1 MSRSENPPP
10 QSNHPAL
17 NVRRRDVLRAG
28 LGGFAL
34 QDVWLRQLQAES
46 ERSTS
51 VPPEQKARSCVFI
64 FLFGGPSHI
73 DLWDLKP
80 NAPLEIR
87 GDFQSIETASPNV
100 RICEHLP
107 LLAQQMERFCL
118 LRSMTHRMP
127 VHGPACS
134 EIYSGRPYFGAP
146 VTDQAREED
155 WPSIASLVHRFG
167 RPGNSARAD
176 GRLPH
181 SIVLP
186 WYTQF
191 VGQDKRIAGQ
201 TGARMGEQF
210 NPFLVEGNLTD
221 PEFHVR
227 GLRLPG
233 EVSVNRFSRRRSLRS
248 QLEPHGLSEAQ
259 QTFQT
264 RVAEG
269 NFEAAAALVERTE
282 AAGVLDL
289 SREPDS
295 MRNRYGRTRFGQ
307 SLLMA
312 RRLVEADVSL
322 ITVNWDDDHKDDKV
336 SPHWD
341 THVDNFP
348 KLKDRLCPPFDRA
361 MSTLLADLDE
371 RGLLESTLVVA
382 LGEFGRSPKIGLV
395 TQNGMTKKTGRDH
408 WPHAFS
414 AMVAGGGVRGGQAFG
429 ATTRNGGYVADSPVT
444 PADLSATV
452 FQHLGI
458 DPSTRYQDHFL
469 QTRQPLTTGQPVDLG

>member
-1 MSRSENPPP
+1 MSRPGLT
-10 QSNHPAL
+10 PAEKRRSTS
-17 NVRRRDVLRAG
+17 VRRRDVLGSALAG
-28 LGGFAL
+28 LAL
-34 QDVWLRQLQAES
+34 QESWLRQLRAES
-46 ERSTS
+46 VTQKEHTAE
-51 VPPEQKARSCVFI
+51 PEARSCVFI
-64 FLFGGPSHI
+64 FLFGGPSHV

-80 NAPLEIR
+80 DAPVEIR
-87 GDFQSIETASPNV
+87 GDFQSIATSSGGIRV
-100 RICEHLP
+100 CEHLP
-107 LLAQQMERFCL
+107 LLAQQMDKLCL

-155 WPSIASLVHRFG
+155 WPSMASLVHRFG
-167 RPGNSARAD
+167 RPEKQRHND

-191 VGQDKRIAGQ
+191 VGQDRRIAGQ

-221 PEFHVR
+221 PQFRVR
-227 GLRLPG
+227 GLQLPG
-233 EVSVNRFSRRRSLRS
+233 EISADRFSRRRALRG
-248 QLEPHGLSEAQ
+248 QLDPLGLTVSQ
-259 QTFQT
+259 QTGQT
-264 RVAEG
+264 RIADG
-269 NFEAAAALVERTE
+269 YFDAAWALIEKTE

-289 SREPDS
+289 SREAERIRD
-295 MRNRYGRTRFGQ
+295 RYGRTRFGQ

-322 ITVNWDDDHKDDKV
+322 VTVNWDDDHKDDKV

-341 THVDNFP
+341 THEENFP

-361 MSTLLADLDE
+361 MSAFLADLDE
-371 RGLLESTLVVA
+371 RGLLDTTLVVA
-382 LGEFGRSPKIGLV
+382 LGEFGRSPRIGLV
-395 TQNGMTKKTGRDH
+395 TQNGQTKKTGRDH
-408 WPHAFS
+408 WPHAFT
-414 AMVAGGGVRGGQAFG
+414 ALVAGGGVRGGRTFG

-444 PADLSATV
+444 PADLSATI

-458 DPSTRYQDHFL
+458 DVRTQYYDNFL
-469 QTRQPLTTGQPVDLG
+469 KTWQFLTTGRPVPLG